1 MQSELLSAAILLI
14 LVIDPFGNVP
24 VVVSALHATPAARRT
39 RVVLRECLIAYA
51 VLLVFLFGGHAFL
64 ALMHLSETSLSIA
77 GGVILF
83 LISLRMVFSHPE
95 GVFGD
100 TVDAEP
106 FIVPL
111 AIPAIAG
118 PSALATVMLMGSRNP
133 DQLGAWATALT
144 CAMLV
149 TTLVLLGAGGLQR
162 WLGDRA
168 VRAFER
174 LMGLVLTAVAVEM
187 LLGGIKSAAT
197 QFR

>member
-1 MQSELLSAAILLI
+1 MRSELLSATILLI

-24 VVVSALHATPAARRT
+24 LVVSALRAMPGPHRM

-64 ALMHLSETSLSIA
+64 DLMHLSETSLSIA

-95 GVFGD
+95 GIFGD
-100 TVDAEP
+100 TVGAEP

-118 PSALATVMLMGSRNP
+118 PSALATVMLMGAESLP
-133 DQLGAWATALT
+133 PKIGSPA
-144 CAMLV
+144 
-149 TTLVLLGAGGLQR
+149 
-162 WLGDRA
+162 
-168 VRAFER
+168 
-174 LMGLVLTAVAVEM
+174 
-187 LLGGIKSAAT
+187 
-197 QFR
+197 